1 MTGGESNHRSTSER
15 ALLSSRE
22 ETWKQDDDS
31 RARREEEEEEEEEE
45 SSTSIQQAPQQQ
57 QHSSSS
63 PEGAGV
69 VRGLS
74 RSVRTAAQSVAKR
87 SVAGRLPLPSRAAVP
102 RMMRGKLPARQVARV
117 TDRLSTGLDVVSTA
131 MENDNT
137 PKGGATAPPSRAL
150 RIASLSWSK
159 NEGHPHSI
167 PNNHTSFQ
175 FLASQ

>member
-1 MTGGESNHRSTSER
+1 MTGEDSNQRSTSER
-15 ALLSSRE
+15 AQLSSSRE
-22 ETWKQDDDS
+22 EQWKQDDSS
-31 RARREEEEEEEEEE
+31 RALREEEEEEEE
-45 SSTSIQQAPQQQ
+45 SSTSIQPQQQ
-57 QHSSSS
+57 HSSS

-87 SVAGRLPLPSRAAVP
+87 SVAGRLPVPSRSVP

-137 PKGGATAPPSRAL
+137 PKGGATAPPSRGL

-167 PNNHTSFQ
+167 PTIHLSNSH
-175 FLASQ
+175 LASQ